1 MAGTESKSPAPAVT
15 DGRFQ
20 TELAQT
26 ELAQVELAWMD
37 GEFIPRQSL
46 SLPVGDAGFV
56 LGATVTEQLRT
67 FHGRLFL
74 PDDHRHRLRDSLAAV
89 GIDSAQPLGDAFAAA
104 DRVAAHNYSVG
115 SQPTTDP
122 VGDLGVVIFVT
133 PGDQPAQHGG
143 RSGRPRTVI
152 HSFPLAFPLWAAAY
166 AQGVAL
172 RSVSVRQVPDAC
184 WPGHAKVRSRLHYF
198 LADREAHAAEPGA
211 RAVVCHLDGRVSET
225 STANIAIV
233 RDGGILTP
241 PPTDA
246 LPGVSLRFVR
256 SLAES
261 LGIAWQER
269 SLTTADL
276 ADADE
281 ILLTS
286 TPSCLLP
293 ATLFDGLPVGDGHP
307 GPLQRRLLAAWSER
321 VGLDIAAQALACVH
335 GTGHTGAAPPRHEAR
350 S

>member
-1 MAGTESKSPAPAVT
+1 MAGTESKSPTPNSSTLNSPAVAS
-15 DGRFQ
+15 GPGQVAMNEFN
-20 TELAQT
+20 ASKA

-37 GEFIPRQSL
+37 GEFLPRQSL
-46 SLPVGDAGFV
+46 GLPVGDAGFV

-74 PDDHRHRLRDSLAAV
+74 PDDHQHRLRDSLAAV
-89 GIDSAQPLGDAFAAA
+89 GIDPGRPLDDVFAAA
-104 DRVAAHNYSVG
+104 AGVAAHNTSLG
-115 SQPTTDP
+115 SQPTSDS
-122 VGDLGVVIFVT
+122 VGIQPTTGDVGVVIFVT

-143 RSGRPRTVI
+143 KAGHPRTVI
-152 HSFPLAFPLWAAAY
+152 HSSPLAFPLWAAAY
-166 AQGVAL
+166 EQGVAL

-184 WPGHAKVRSRLHYF
+184 WPVHAKVRSRLHYF

-233 RDGGILTP
+233 RDGRILAP

-256 SLAES
+256 HLAES
-261 LGIAWQER
+261 LGITWEER

-276 ADADE
+276 AGATE

-293 ATLFDGLPVGDGHP
+293 ATRFDGRPVGDGRP
-307 GPLQRRLLAAWSER
+307 GPLQQRLLAACE
-321 VGLDIAAQALACVH
+321 ALAV
-335 GTGHTGAAPPRHEAR
+335 AR
-350 S
+350 DPDWL